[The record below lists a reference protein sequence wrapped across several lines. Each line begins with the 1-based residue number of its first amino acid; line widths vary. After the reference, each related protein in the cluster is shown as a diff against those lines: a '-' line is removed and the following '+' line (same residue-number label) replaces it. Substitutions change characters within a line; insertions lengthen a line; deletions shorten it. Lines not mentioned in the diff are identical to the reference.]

1 MMAARVNR
9 LRPLLLTTCLALAA
23 GGATAQVA
31 PASTTTSAAPVAV
44 EAPQPALTPFD
55 ARYAVFRD
63 GKPLGDASLQLV
75 ALGAARWRVDL
86 RIEATR
92 GLMGLAGVDLQQSTV
107 FDVAGNQYRPL
118 SQATVRKALFGKRQV
133 TGTYDWTRH
142 AAQWTGDVKKK
153 RRGAVP
159 LQEGDMSGLLIN
171 LAVQRDALPGAT
183 LRYRFVD
190 EGRAREQLYQV
201 SAQRE
206 AQQVDDLSYAALRVD
221 RVRAG
226 ADTTTLWVVE
236 AVPMPIRIFQ
246 RDDEGET
253 LELRLIDYREV

>member
-1 MMAARVNR
+1 MKLSNELAIAAWLGFAFAGPAVALEPFVANYQVFNGGKR
-9 LRPLLLTTCLALAA
+9 L
-23 GGATAQVA
+23 GEATMRLV
-31 PASTTTSAAPVAV
+31 
-44 EAPQPALTPFD
+44 
-55 ARYAVFRD
+55 RD
-63 GKPLGDASLQLV
+63 GE
-75 ALGAARWRVDL
+75 ARWR
-86 RIEATR
+86 IELDMR
-92 GLMGLAGVDLQQSTV
+92 GSRGLAGLAGANAQQSTV
-107 FDVAGNQYRPL
+107 FDTVGEAYRPL
-118 SQATVRKALFGKRQV
+118 SQSTVRKAMLGKRTT
-133 TGTYDWTRH
+133 TGTYDWSQG
-142 AAQWTGDVKKK
+142 AARWTGDLKKT
-153 RRGAVP
+153 RRAPVA
-159 LQEGDMSGLLIN
+159 LREGDMSGLLIN
-171 LAVQRDALPGAT
+171 LAVQRDAAPGAT

-190 EGRAREQLYQV
+190 EGRAREQLYRV